1 MARKLLSLCHTVV
14 RALKSPSPGGA
25 FSDQKCGW
33 SDGRMTEGR
42 TGKNGE
48 VEEALPVIGL
58 CK

>member
-1 MARKLLSLCHTVV
+1 M